1 MPKQVRLR
9 RGTNAQHAT
18 FAGALGEVTFDTT
31 KKTLICHDG
40 VTAGGFPLALET
52 AQIVRTG
59 NLVWV
64 DAANGNDGTGQL
76 GRLQLPFL
84 TLTAAKA
91 AAVSGDTIV
100 VLPGTY
106 SEKNLVKNGVNWHFF
121 NGAIVNYSGAVG
133 GGIFDTNTVG
143 SACTFVVSGNGVLK
157 VTSEPGATPLIK
169 SGYGGDNIKI
179 ECDRIEA
186 LGPALDAA
194 GTVLIRCNEMKSTSA
209 ACVTAFTTANIT
221 IYANKISSSGGHGI
235 EISGGT
241 LEVIA
246 HRISSSAG
254 KAIRFNYG
262 TLYVTAHE
270 ISSSTD
276 YALEYNSAYS
286 TLCRIH
292 NARLVSTAGG
302 GTGKAV
308 YVSAGSGNL
317 RLVGCTLVG
326 TSPATLSIDSTSA
339 TTVLLYGECVAN
351 LAKGANVT
359 TAGSALTVN
368 SSLT

>member
-179 ECDRIEA
+179 E
-186 LGPALDAA
+186 
-194 GTVLIRCNEMKSTSA
+194 
-209 ACVTAFTTANIT
+209 
-221 IYANKISSSGGHGI
+221 
-235 EISGGT
+235 
-241 LEVIA
+241 
-246 HRISSSAG
+246 
-254 KAIRFNYG
+254 
-262 TLYVTAHE
+262 
-270 ISSSTD
+270 
-276 YALEYNSAYS
+276 
-286 TLCRIH
+286 
-292 NARLVSTAGG
+292 
-302 GTGKAV
+302 
-308 YVSAGSGNL
+308 
-317 RLVGCTLVG
+317 
-326 TSPATLSIDSTSA
+326 
-339 TTVLLYGECVAN
+339 
-351 LAKGANVT
+351 
-359 TAGSALTVN
+359 
-368 SSLT
+368 

>member
-1 MPKQVRLR
+1 
-9 RGTNAQHAT
+9 
-18 FAGALGEVTFDTT
+18 
-31 KKTLICHDG
+31 
-40 VTAGGFPLALET
+40 
-52 AQIVRTG
+52 
-59 NLVWV
+59 
-64 DAANGNDGTGQL
+64 
-76 GRLQLPFL
+76 
-84 TLTAAKA
+84 
-91 AAVSGDTIV
+91 
-100 VLPGTY
+100 
-106 SEKNLVKNGVNWHFF
+106 
-121 NGAIVNYSGAVG
+121 
-133 GGIFDTNTVG
+133 
-143 SACTFVVSGNGVLK
+143 
-157 VTSEPGATPLIK
+157 
-169 SGYGGDNIKI
+169 
-179 ECDRIEA
+179 
-186 LGPALDAA
+186 
-194 GTVLIRCNEMKSTSA
+194 MKSTSA

-235 EISGGT
+235 EIYGGT

-254 KAIRFNYG
+254 KAICFNYG

>member
-9 RGTNAQHAT
+9 RGTTAQHAT
-18 FAGALGEVTFDTT
+18 FAGALGEVTFDTS
-31 KKTLICHDG
+31 KKSLVCHDG
-40 VTAGGFPLALET
+40 ATAGGFPLALET
-52 AQIVRTG
+52 AQIVKTG

-64 DAANGNDGTGQL
+64 DVANGNDGTAQR

-84 TLTAAKA
+84 TLGAAKT

-106 SEKNLVKNGVNWHFF
+106 SEKNLAKNGVNWHFF
-121 NGAIVNYSGAVG
+121 NGAVVNYSGAVG
-133 GGIFDTNTVG
+133 GGIFDTNTFG
-143 SACTFVVSGNGVLK
+143 SACTFVVSGHGVFK
-157 VTSEPGATPLIK
+157 VTSEPSPVSLIK
-169 SGYGGDNIKI
+169 SGQGGDNIKI

-186 LGPALDAA
+186 IGSAVDAA

-209 ACVTAFTTANIT
+209 PCVTAYTTANVI
-221 IYANKISSSGGHGI
+221 IYANKISSSGGHAI

-254 KAIRFNYG
+254 KGIRFNAG

-302 GTGKAV
+302 GAGKAV
-308 YVSAGSGNL
+308 LITTGSGNL
-317 RLVGCTLVG
+317 RFVSCALVG
-326 TSPATLSIDSTSA
+326 TSPATLSIDATSA

-359 TAGSALTVN
+359 TAGSALTVH